1 MRFEKGWDK
10 FSRELD
16 FWLISIL
23 CPYGGDTCLFCPPPS
38 LPPSPQVA
46 TPLRWSTRNHART
59 ISETYFVFETEQPSL
74 FELQGSP
81 FNRADLNAVNA
92 NLAAMVVVLS
102 PIVQAAAA
110 DEDQALADMEPI
122 MASLNLKAMAF
133 DDVATVLQKE
143 VVSTL
148 KGEDN
153 SKLNI
158 QNNRTLSISRLEEIS
173 SVLPMIT
180 ELGKCKVN
188 YQYVIVMLIN

>member
-1 MRFEKGWDK
+1 M
-10 FSRELD
+10 
-16 FWLISIL
+16 ISIL
-23 CPYGGDTCLFCPPPS
+23 CLYGGATCLLCPT
-38 LPPSPQVA
+38 PPSPQVA
-46 TPLRWSTRNHART
+46 TPLTLCMRNRSRT

-102 PIVQAAAA
+102 PIVQATAV
-110 DEDQALADMEPI
+110 DEDQALADKEPI
-122 MASLNLKAMAF
+122 MASLNLKAMPF

-143 VVSTL
+143 VVSSL

-153 SKLNI
+153 CKLNI
-158 QNNRTLSISRLEEIS
+158 QNNRTFSISKLEEIS
-173 SVLPMIT
+173 AVLPMIT

-188 YQYVIVMLIN
+188 YQIRIRHVE